1 MTNTGSGSQRDDEVQ
16 KMTQQMEEGDAGQAR
31 EAEDRHRRKPK
42 ASKREGNALELSM
55 SRLQSHQGQ
64 HVEMC
69 MPQELCTI
77 A

>member
-1 MTNTGSGSQRDDEVQ
+1 MMRWDDEVQ

-42 ASKREGNALELSM
+42 ASKREGNALELLINVAFTIS
-55 SRLQSHQGQ
+55 SQ

-69 MPQELCTI
+69 MPQGLCTI